1 VSRFKSPRGGRRG
14 KDGMTATYAGTTQ
27 RRQWD
32 NLRRPESRGM
42 PVNVGRR
49 ERWISAVAAAAVTAY
64 ALRRRRGRAAIL
76 PIAGAL
82 LSRAVSGRCA
92 VNQMLGRNSALDGSV
107 SPGTSVRRGEGV
119 RVDEWIVVN
128 RPRYEVYRFWRNLE
142 NLPRFMDHLESVTVL
157 DEERSHWVAKGP
169 AGTRVEWD
177 AVIYHE
183 IPNELIAW
191 RSLEGSEVDNAGSVH
206 FSPTENGDTEVRV
219 VLRYAP
225 PAGKA
230 GAVVAWLFGEEPSL
244 QVAED
249 LRRLKQ
255 VVEAAEPA

>member
-1 VSRFKSPRGGRRG
+1 MSSRRG
-14 KDGMTATYAGTTQ
+14 
-27 RRQWD
+27 QWE
-32 NLRRPESRGM
+32 NLRRPESGGV
-42 PVNVGRR
+42 PLNVGRR
-49 ERWISAVAAAAVTAY
+49 ERWISGLAAAAVTAY
-64 ALRRRRGRAAIL
+64 GLRSRRGRALL

-82 LSRAVSGRCA
+82 LGRAVSGRCA
-92 VNQMLGRNSALDGSV
+92 VNQMLGRNTALDDEPA
-107 SPGTSVRRGEGV
+107 SPVTSVRRGEGV
-119 RVDEWIVVN
+119 RVDERIVLN
-128 RPRYEVYRFWRNLE
+128 RARSEVYRFWRNLE

-177 AVIYHE
+177 AVIHNE
-183 IPNELIAW
+183 IPNQLIAW
-191 RSLEGSEVDNAGSVH
+191 RSLEGSEVDHAGSVH

-219 VLRYAP
+219 VLRYDP
-225 PAGKA
+225 PAGRV
-230 GAVVAWLFGEEPSL
+230 GAAVAWLFGEDPSR

>member
-1 VSRFKSPRGGRRG
+1 
-14 KDGMTATYAGTTQ
+14 MTATYEGITTP
-27 RRQWD
+27 RRKWN
-32 NLRRPESRGM
+32 NLRRPESRGV

-49 ERWISAVAAAAVTAY
+49 ERLISAVAAAAVTAY
-64 ALRRRRGRAAIL
+64 ALRRRRGRGLML

-82 LSRAVSGRCA
+82 LERAVSGRCA
-92 VNQMLGRNSALDGSV
+92 VNQMLGRNSAIDEPT
-107 SPGTSVRRGEGV
+107 SPVTSVRRGEGV
-119 RVDEWIVVN
+119 RVDERIVLN
-128 RPRYEVYRFWRNLE
+128 RPRSEVYRFWRNFE

-177 AVIYHE
+177 AVIHNE
-183 IPNELIAW
+183 VPNELIAW

-219 VLRYAP
+219 VLRYDP
-225 PAGKA
+225 PAGKM
-230 GAVVAWLFGEEPSL
+230 GAAVAWLFGEEPSR

-255 VVEAAEPA
+255 VVEATEPA

>member
-1 VSRFKSPRGGRRG
+1 
-14 KDGMTATYAGTTQ
+14 MTATHEGISQTG
-27 RRQWD
+27 RWD
-32 NLRRPESRGM
+32 NLRRPDSPGV

-64 ALRRRRGRAAIL
+64 ALRRRRGRRLML

-82 LSRAVSGRCA
+82 LERAISGRCA
-92 VNQMLGRNSALDGSV
+92 VSQLLGRNTALDDPA
-107 SPGTSVRRGEGV
+107 SPVTSVGRGEGV
-119 RVDEWIVVN
+119 RVDERIVLS
-128 RPRYEVYRFWRNLE
+128 RARSEVYRFWRNLE

-177 AVIYHE
+177 AVIHNE

-191 RSLEGSEVDNAGSVH
+191 RSLEGAEVDNAGSVH

-219 VLRYAP
+219 VLRYDP
-225 PAGKA
+225 PAGRM
-230 GAVVAWLFGEEPSL
+230 GAVVAWLFGEEPSR